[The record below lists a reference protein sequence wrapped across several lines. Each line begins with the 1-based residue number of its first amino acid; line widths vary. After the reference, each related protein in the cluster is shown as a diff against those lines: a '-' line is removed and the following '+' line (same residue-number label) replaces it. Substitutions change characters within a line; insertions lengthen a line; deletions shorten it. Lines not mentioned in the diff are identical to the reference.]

1 MRKFTKEIAS
11 LLATVTVGISMG
23 SSPAASEEIM
33 KLTGQATDPDSITD
47 ISDELVSTAGVA
59 VAPDNITEPVTT
71 ALTTLDST
79 TTETTT
85 TTTMPSITGT
95 MVTSAETTT
104 TTIPPLA
111 GVMEMLD
118 TTTTTTTTTTMPYCI
133 GTSIPTST
141 TTTTTTAELPPLV
154 GDIAPARG
162 DSNCDGQLDMADA
175 VLIMQSLANPNKY
188 GLNGTA
194 PTHITVQ
201 GKENADM
208 DGNGLTVGD
217 AQIIQRKLLG
227 LPETD
232 SNSSEVK
239 KEMKIA
245 DVKELAKKGSD
256 ITWADLEE
264 YDLKS
269 FTSYNK
275 DNNKKIEI
283 DDGDGYSLVVTGIYP
298 DSISHIGLYR
308 GKDKTDFVRAEG
320 ISIVTEDIDKYIS
333 ESEEINAVIA
343 EIGSLSSENIKEAKL
358 KPRNNDPYITLNE
371 EQIKDV
377 TALLHGIKL
386 YKKDNSYEALS
397 FNSCFYS
404 ITNENGKN
412 LIVEVIDSYI
422 IINGEGYFAQDGICT
437 ELSQLAN
444 VIRKQHSVQQNEW
457 LKDEVY
463 LLEKGESAA
472 FDVFPDMVFTWTE
485 LYDNKL
491 DLTENKISLIKTDN
505 ENAGSFIIISDEK
518 MASAYFADINGDGF
532 PEICA
537 VLKNGKDNLY
547 IAVYDVHNDKMYKL
561 YDSDEQ
567 YWLSCED
574 GKLTVNS
581 QSVLSAWGP
590 GTHPDATGRLALNDG
605 KLVMVEEEK

>member
-11 LLATVTVGISMG
+11 LLATVTVGVSVG
-23 SSPAASEEIM
+23 SAPAASEELM
-33 KLTGQATDPDSITD
+33 KLSGQATDPDSIID
-47 ISDELVSTAGVA
+47 MSDELVSTAGVI
-59 VAPDNITEPVTT
+59 VAPDSMTEPVTT
-71 ALTTLDST
+71 ALTTLESG

-118 TTTTTTTTTTMPYCI
+118 TTTTTTTTMPYFV
-133 GTSIPTST
+133 GTSMPTSIET
-141 TTTTTTAELPPLV
+141 TTTTSELPPLV
-154 GDIAPARG
+154 GDIAPAKG
-162 DSNCDGQLDMADA
+162 DTNCDGQLDMADA

-188 GLNGTA
+188 GINGTA
-194 PTHITVQ
+194 DTRITVQ

-232 SNSSEVK
+232 CDTSECK
-239 KEMKIA
+239 KKMTIA

-269 FTSYNK
+269 FTDYNK
-275 DNNKKIEI
+275 GNNRKIEI

-298 DSISHIGLYR
+298 ESISHIGLYR

-320 ISIVTEDIDKYIS
+320 ISIVYEDIDKYIS
-333 ESEEINAVIA
+333 ESEEINAVMA

-358 KPRNNDPYITLNE
+358 QPMNNDPYITLSE
-371 EQIKDV
+371 EQINEAA
-377 TALLHGIKL
+377 ALLRGIDL
-386 YKKDNSYEALS
+386 YKKDDSYLALS
-397 FNSCFYS
+397 FNSCTYS
-404 ITNENGKN
+404 ILLDNGKQ
-412 LIVEVIDSYI
+412 LDVEVIGSYFI
-422 IINGEGYFAQDGICT
+422 LNGVGYSTSSFECGEFTRFAGR
-437 ELSQLAN
+437 
-444 VIRKQHSVQQNEW
+444 VKKQNSPQQIKW
-457 LKDEVY
+457 QKDEVY
-463 LLEKGESAA
+463 PLEKEESIAVDA
-472 FDVFPDMVFTWTE
+472 FPDMVFTWTE
-485 LYDNKL
+485 SYDNKL
-491 DLTENKISLIKTDN
+491 DLTENKISFIKTDN
-505 ENAGSFIIISDEK
+505 EKAGSVTFIIDEK
-518 MASAYFADINGDGF
+518 MSSAYLADINGDGF

-547 IAVYDVHNDKMYKL
+547 LSVYDVHNDKLYKL

-567 YWLSCED
+567 YWLSSED
-574 GKLTVNS
+574 GKLVVNR

-590 GTHPDATGRLALNDG
+590 GTHPDAVGRLALNDG
-605 KLVMVEEEK
+605 VLVMKEEEI

>member
-11 LLATVTVGISMG
+11 LLATVTVGVSVG
-23 SSPAASEEIM
+23 SAPAASEELM
-33 KLTGQATDPDSITD
+33 KLSGQATDPDSIID
-47 ISDELVSTAGVA
+47 MSDELVSTAGVI
-59 VAPDNITEPVTT
+59 VAPDSMTEPVTT
-71 ALTTLDST
+71 ALTTLESG

-104 TTIPPLA
+104 TTVPPLA

-118 TTTTTTTTTTMPYCI
+118 TTTTTTTTMPYFV
-133 GTSIPTST
+133 GTSMPTSIET
-141 TTTTTTAELPPLV
+141 TTTTSELPPLV
-154 GDIAPARG
+154 GDIAPAKG
-162 DSNCDGQLDMADA
+162 DTNCDGQLDMADA

-188 GLNGTA
+188 GINGTA
-194 PTHITVQ
+194 DTRITVQ
-201 GKENADM
+201 GRENADM

-232 SNSSEVK
+232 CDTSECK
-239 KEMKIA
+239 KKMTIA

-269 FTSYNK
+269 FTDYNK
-275 DNNKKIEI
+275 GNNRKIEI

-298 DSISHIGLYR
+298 ESISHIGLYR

-320 ISIVTEDIDKYIS
+320 ISIVYEDIDKYIS
-333 ESEEINAVIA
+333 ESEEINAVMA

-358 KPRNNDPYITLNE
+358 QPMNNDPYITLSE
-371 EQIKDV
+371 EQINEAA
-377 TALLHGIKL
+377 ALLRGIDL
-386 YKKDNSYEALS
+386 YKKDDSYLALS
-397 FNSCFYS
+397 FNSCTYS
-404 ITNENGKN
+404 ILLDNGKQ
-412 LIVEVIDSYI
+412 LDVEVIGSYFI
-422 IINGEGYFAQDGICT
+422 LNGVGYSTSSFECGELTRFAGR
-437 ELSQLAN
+437 
-444 VIRKQHSVQQNEW
+444 VKKQNSPQQIKW
-457 LKDEVY
+457 QKDEVY
-463 LLEKGESAA
+463 PLEKEESIAVDA
-472 FDVFPDMVFTWTE
+472 FPGMVFTWTE
-485 LYDNKL
+485 SYDNKL
-491 DLTENKISLIKTDN
+491 DLTENKISFIKTDN
-505 ENAGSFIIISDEK
+505 KKAGSVTFIIDEK
-518 MASAYFADINGDGF
+518 MSSAYLADINGDGF

-547 IAVYDVHNDKMYKL
+547 LSVYDVHNDKLYKL

-567 YWLSCED
+567 YWLSSED
-574 GKLTVNS
+574 GKLVVNR

-590 GTHPDATGRLALNDG
+590 GTHPDAVGRLALNDG
-605 KLVMVEEEK
+605 VLVMKEEEI